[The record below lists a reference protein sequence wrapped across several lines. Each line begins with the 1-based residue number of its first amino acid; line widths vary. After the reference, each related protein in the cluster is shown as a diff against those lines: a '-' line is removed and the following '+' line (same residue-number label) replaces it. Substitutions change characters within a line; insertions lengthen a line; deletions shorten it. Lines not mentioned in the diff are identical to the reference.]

1 MLLFVDGYDRR
12 FDPRNPGWGRSDL
25 TVMPGS
31 TVRRSCRFYV
41 VWSQQQAQ
49 AEFWQTC
56 CRCRHLT
63 MEVAMPCIR
72 CGKITA
78 KLCTCSI
85 NQAKEAFSTW
95 SEVEIEQAID
105 MLREILQAKR
115 SSGRRTN

>member
-1 MLLFVDGYDRR
+1 
-12 FDPRNPGWGRSDL
+12 
-25 TVMPGS
+25 
-31 TVRRSCRFYV
+31 
-41 VWSQQQAQ
+41 
-49 AEFWQTC
+49 
-56 CRCRHLT
+56 
-63 MEVAMPCIR
+63 MPCIR